1 MSAHIRGNLDHR
13 EGLINADPHLQV
25 QEQHVLP
32 SREVLSYLGDGA
44 KSRCAHT
51 PEKHSEQDNGGNE
64 DSKTAADSLLSSQ
77 TSTGML
83 EEKQHRRKQVCDL
96 SFLQISSWPRIQNK
110 QIFKKSVVCCLST
123 SGFKSSKFLETDLK
137 L

>member
-1 MSAHIRGNLDHR
+1 MSAHIRGNLDHH

-64 DSKTAADSLLSSQ
+64 DSKTAADGLLSFYRDVRGEAAQ
-77 TSTGML
+77 KEAGL
-83 EEKQHRRKQVCDL
+83 
-96 SFLQISSWPRIQNK
+96 
-110 QIFKKSVVCCLST
+110 
-123 SGFKSSKFLETDLK
+123 
-137 L
+137 